1 MLASFF
7 RVATNLFP
15 LWSVLVAVVA
25 LRWPQAFLWYGKET
39 ITFGLGIIMLG
50 MGLTLTPDDFR
61 RVLRRPG
68 AVGLGVVLQF
78 AVMPCLGWS
87 ISRLFDLP
95 SGMAVGLIL
104 VSCCP
109 GGTASN
115 VVAFLARADVALSV
129 SMTTVSTLAAV
140 VLTPFLT
147 QFYAGQYVPV
157 DALALLRSILLVVIL
172 PVAVGVG
179 ANRFFGEAAKKVSAY
194 SPFVSVL
201 FIILIVGFI
210 MAAKRDSIIEHWQV
224 LTTAVVLLHAGGF
237 SLGYLLAKLTG
248 FEEAVRRTTSIE
260 VGMQNSGLG
269 TALATKHFGNLP
281 MAPVPCALSAV
292 THCILG
298 SVVAAWCRRK

>member
-1 MLASFF
+1 MFGSFF
-7 RVATNLFP
+7 RMATNLFP

-25 LRWPQAFLWYGKET
+25 LCWPNAFLWYGKET
-39 ITFGLGIIMLG
+39 ITVGLGIIMLG

-78 AVMPCLGWS
+78 VVMPFLGWS
-87 ISRLFDLP
+87 ISRLFDLS

-140 VLTPFLT
+140 ILTPFLT

-157 DALALLRSILLVVIL
+157 DAWALLRSILLVVIL
-172 PVAVGVG
+172 PIALGVG
-179 ANRFFGEAAKKVSAY
+179 ANWFFGKAAAKISVY

-210 MAAKRDSIIEHWQV
+210 MAAKRDSILENWQV
-224 LTTAVVLLHAGGF
+224 LTGAVVLLHVGGF
-237 SLGYLLAKLTG
+237 SLGYLLAKISG
-248 FEEAVRRTTSIE
+248 FDQAVCRTASIE

-269 TALATKHFGNLP
+269 SALAVKHFGNLP

-292 THCILG
+292 THCIIG
-298 SVVAAWCRRK
+298 SVVAGWCGRK

>member
-15 LWSVLVAVVA
+15 LWSVLVVVVA
-25 LRWPQAFLWYGKET
+25 LRWPQTFLWYGKET
-39 ITFGLGIIMLG
+39 ITLGLGIIMLG
-50 MGLTLTPDDFR
+50 MGLTLTVEDFR
-61 RVLRRPG
+61 RVLRRPK
-68 AVGLGVVLQF
+68 AVGIGVVLQF
-78 AVMPCLGWS
+78 AVMPLLGWG
-87 ISRLFDLP
+87 IAQLFGLP
-95 SGMAVGLIL
+95 KGMAVGLIL

-129 SMTTVSTLAAV
+129 SMTTISTLAAV

-157 DALALLRSILLVVIL
+157 DAWALLRSILLVVIL
-172 PVAVGVG
+172 PVTVGVA
-179 ANRFFGEAAKKVSAY
+179 ANRFFGQAAGKVSAY

-210 MAAKRDSIIEHWQV
+210 MAVKRDSIIEHWQV
-224 LTTAVVLLHAGGF
+224 LTSAVVLLHVGGF

-248 FEEAVRRTTSIE
+248 FEEAVRRTASIE

-269 TALATKHFGNLP
+269 TALATKHFGYLP